1 MANRSAAHHDD
12 LPCGWLRLNE
22 QGTVVAANAALCR
35 MVGIT
40 ASQLEGRP
48 FDGLLTRPSR
58 VMFQSYLQPLLRLHG
73 NVEELA
79 LALQGE
85 NGSTI
90 DVLIYT
96 SKKVCA
102 HGNLI
107 DVIVAPIQQRR
118 RIEEEMLR
126 IKRAADHAPGVI
138 FQLMQLADG
147 SLHFPYT
154 SEAIRRLYGVTSEAA
169 RASAEAVLSLIDVD
183 DRTVICAA
191 MHEAASAA
199 TDWRGIYRV
208 RKANGDIRWH
218 EAQATPRYLANGV
231 VLWHG
236 HAADVTQRREMEVA
250 LADQHAMERVH
261 QVRSEFLARVSH
273 ELRTPLNGILGFA
286 ELLATSGSENLTHS
300 QRDRLE
306 VIRSSGRHLLQL
318 INEVLDVSSLEAGQL
333 KITLEFMPL
342 RPLLQQALR
351 MVEPLASAA
360 GVHLRPLSCAS
371 GLSVMVNEQR
381 CQQVLVNLL
390 SNAIKYN
397 RPGGTVQIEARE
409 HEQEVLVSVT
419 DTGKGLSD
427 EQRAEMFQP
436 FNRLGAE
443 NSTTEGHGLGLVISK
458 HLLELMGASID
469 VQSQLGEGST
479 FTVRLRPGAGRPVQP
494 KEVEIELIEAE
505 EPKMASANMPTP
517 TGSVLYVED
526 NNVNATLMAAIIGL
540 RPQVVLRVAC
550 DGASAVRDALAQPPQ
565 LFLLDM
571 NLPDMNGFE
580 LLIALHAHE
589 SLRNVPAV
597 MVSATAGA
605 EHIALARERGF
616 VGYWTKPLDVDKTLN
631 EIDGWLTNGGIS
643 SRQT

>member
-1 MANRSAAHHDD
+1 MANPSASHFDA
-12 LPCGWLRLNE
+12 LPCGWLCLNE
-22 QGTVVAANAALCR
+22 QGTIVAANAAICR
-35 MVGIT
+35 LVGIT
-40 ASQLEGRP
+40 ASELEGRS
-48 FDGLLTRPSR
+48 FDSLLTRPSR

-79 LALQGE
+79 LALQCGD
-85 NGSTI
+85 GPPI

-96 SKKVCA
+96 AKNVHA
-102 HGNLI
+102 TGLLI

-154 SEAIRRLYGVTSEAA
+154 SEAIRRLYGVTSEAV
-169 RASAEAVLSLIDVD
+169 RAAAETVLSLIDFE
-183 DRTVICAA
+183 DRTVICSA
-191 MHEAASAA
+191 MRVAASAA

-208 RKANGDIRWH
+208 RKPNGDVRWH

-250 LADQHAMERVH
+250 LADQQALERLH

-286 ELLATSGSENLTHS
+286 ELLSTSGSDNLTHL

-306 VIRSSGRHLLQL
+306 VIRSSGKHLLQL
-318 INEVLDVSSLEAGQL
+318 INEVLDVSSLEGGQL
-333 KITLEFMPL
+333 KVTLQFLPL
-342 RPLLQQALR
+342 RPLIQQALR
-351 MVEPLASAA
+351 MVEPLAGAA
-360 GVHLRPLSCAS
+360 GVHLQPLHCTR
-371 GLSVMVNEQR
+371 GVTVTGNEQR
-381 CQQVLVNLL
+381 LQQVMVNLL

-397 RPGGTVQIEARE
+397 RRGGTVRIEVQELA
-409 HEQEVLVSVT
+409 QEVRVSVI

-427 EQRAEMFQP
+427 EQCAQMFQP

-443 NSTTEGHGLGLVISK
+443 NSATEGHGLGLVISK

-469 VQSQLGEGST
+469 VRSALGEGST
-479 FTVRLRPGAGRPVQP
+479 FTVRLKPGAENPALP
-494 KEVEIELIEAE
+494 YEAHSESVGVRE
-505 EPKMASANMPTP
+505 EESMGISTP
-517 TGSVLYVED
+517 TGAVLYVED
-526 NNVNATLMAAIIGL
+526 NQVNATLMAAIIGL
-540 RPQVVLRVAC
+540 RPGVELHIAR
-550 DGASAVRDALAQPPQ
+550 DGATAIRDALAQPPR

-571 NLPDMNGFE
+571 NLPDMDGFE
-580 LLIALHAHE
+580 LLAALRAHD
-589 SLRNVPAV
+589 SLRDVPAV

-605 EHIALARERGF
+605 EHIALARKRGF

-631 EIDGWLTNGGIS
+631 EIDGWLSGAL
-643 SRQT
+643 SR